1 MKLKTLIVD
10 DEPLAREWLHS
21 LLEADGEIEVAG
33 ECRNGKEAV
42 RFLRSQKVD
51 LLFLDIRMP
60 GKNGFDVLQELGPE
74 LPFVIFVTAFEEY
87 AVRAFEVCAIDY
99 LVKAIQSDRLKAA
112 VSRVKQRIKAQE
124 AVNSQEK
131 LESVLRVL
139 ETNQQ
144 FSSRYVQRFLSH
156 DGESDTVITADEI
169 SWIEAA
175 DYYVRLHAGEKT
187 HMIRES
193 IRNLES
199 RLDPQKFIR
208 LHRSAIVNVRFIKG
222 LKKDGRSEGW
232 AILST
237 GEQIRMNR
245 GGWQRFVAMQSTL

>member
-1 MKLKTLIVD
+1 MRLKTLIVD
-10 DEPLAREWLHS
+10 DEPLAREWLRT
-21 LLEADGEIEVAG
+21 LLAPDDQIEVIA
-33 ECRNGKEAV
+33 ECCNGKEAL
-42 RFLRSQKVD
+42 RFLRARKVD

-60 GKNGFDVLQELGPE
+60 GKDGFDVLRELGPE

-87 AVRAFEVCAIDY
+87 AVRAFEVLAVDY
-99 LVKAIQSDRLKAA
+99 LVKAIQPDRLQAA

-124 AVNSQEK
+124 AVISQER
-131 LESVLRVL
+131 LESVLRAL
-139 ETNQQ
+139 EASHHASNQ
-144 FSSRYVQRFLSH
+144 YVQRFLSH
-156 DGESDTVITADEI
+156 NGDADTVISTDEI

-175 DYYVRLHAGEKT
+175 DYYVRLHVGDKT

-193 IRNLES
+193 IKHLES

-208 LHRSAIVNVRFIKG
+208 LHRSAIVNVRFVKE
-222 LKKDGRSEGW
+222 LKREGRTEGW